1 MRNRITTILLAG
13 LLLSAFAVSAADK
26 PKNIETKTQ
35 IHRLKNAKRSAFDAF
50 VYVNRIPD
58 AAEAGEL
65 PQDFAGRIH
74 GRLAN
79 QEGRILLKLPPTM
92 DRRAYA
98 GFKTFLGSEGDAQV
112 NNCVSCHSA
121 PDFTDGKS
129 HVVTKGGSRTPTP
142 ALRNLKLSPA
152 DLAKVLREKIATSR
166 LKKSGKAPD
175 VAEAYSRME
184 LTEADVPNLV
194 AFLGALKDV
203 GDKEFRELIIQAEV
217 FDATEPAPA
226 PLVVSG
232 VVRFDGKA
240 PQRKHLAMDPAS
252 ADRYQTPPLDENVLT
267 GKNGGL
273 ANVFVY
279 AKRGVPR
286 KTYPRPEQPA
296 ILDQQKSMFRPR
308 IQGVRVGQNFI
319 IRNSDPYIHNTR
331 SLSLRNRAFNIG
343 QPPTSPD
350 RERVF
355 TRAEGPIRLGCDFHK
370 WMAAWIFV
378 IDHPFFAIT
387 DENGKFE
394 IKDLPPGE
402 YTFEAWHE
410 EFGDQRQ
417 TLKIDD
423 SGSSRLNFTFRSG
436 DGELRR

>member
-1 MRNRITTILLAG
+1 MRNRITTITVLAG
-13 LLLSAFAVSAADK
+13 LLLPAFALSAADR
-26 PKNIETKTQ
+26 PKSIESKTK
-35 IHRLKNAKRSAFDAF
+35 IHRLKNAKRSVFDAF

-58 AAEAGEL
+58 APEAGEY
-65 PQDFAGRIH
+65 PEDFAGRIF

-79 QEGRILLKLPPTM
+79 QEGRILLKLPPSM

-98 GFKTFLGSEGDAQV
+98 GFKTFLGSEGDAKV

-129 HVVTKGGSRTPTP
+129 HVVTKGGSSKPTP
-142 ALRNLKLSPA
+142 SLRDLKLSPT
-152 DLAKVLREKIATSR
+152 DLAKVIRDKIAASR
-166 LKKSGKAPD
+166 LKKSDQAPE
-175 VAEAYSRME
+175 VAEAYSRMD
-184 LTEADVPNLV
+184 LDGTDIPNLV
-194 AFLGALKDV
+194 AFLGTLKDV
-203 GDKEFRELIIQAEV
+203 ADTEFRELIIKAEV
-217 FDATEPAPA
+217 FDATQPKPV
-226 PLVVSG
+226 PPVVSG
-232 VVRFDGKA
+232 TVRLAGSP
-240 PQRKHLAMDPAS
+240 PQRKRLTMDPTS
-252 ADRYQTPPLDENVLT
+252 AGLYRTPPLDENVLT

-286 KTYPRPEQPA
+286 KTYPLPEQPA
-296 ILDQQKSMFRPR
+296 ILDQQKSMYRPR
-308 IQGVRVGQNFI
+308 LQGVRVGQKFI

-343 QPPTSPD
+343 QPPRSAD

-355 TRAEGPIRLGCDFHK
+355 TRPEGPIRLGCDFHK

-378 IDHPFFAIT
+378 LDHPYYAIT
-387 DENGKFE
+387 DADGNFE

-417 TLKIDD
+417 NLKIDRSQPD
-423 SGSSRLNFTFRSG
+423 KLNFIFKPG
-436 DGELRR
+436 NE